1 MYTRMKQYILL
12 SLFVPFLFSCAEDK
26 IETYSGKQYLYF
38 SELMDTKEGNKEA
51 VEISFN
57 NYPLDDELSVEIS
70 LGLVGDPFSVPTPY
84 KVSVVTDKTTALAE
98 NYELPVAPMFK
109 PNVAEDVLSLKLIKT
124 ERLKE
129 DVTLMLK
136 IEPNEYI
143 AGSVKQYETIKVIF
157 NAVESKPLWWTK
169 TVDKNYL
176 GTYSPKKYRALVQ
189 YGGEEAKD
197 FGNLNAAQKRLCALR
212 LKQAIEDNNLLEENG
227 QPMTVPVN

>member
-1 MYTRMKQYILL
+1 MYIRMKQYILL
-12 SLFVPFLFSCAEDK
+12 SLSVLFFFSCAEDK

-38 SELMDTKEGNKEA
+38 SELMDTKEENKEA

-98 NYELPVAPMFK
+98 NYELPATPMFK
-109 PNVAEDVLSLKLIKT
+109 PNVAEDVLSLRLIKT

-136 IEPNEYI
+136 IESNEYI
-143 AGSVKQYETIKVIF
+143 AGSIKQYETIKIVF
-157 NAVESKPLWWTK
+157 NAVESRPLWWTT
-169 TVDKNYL
+169 TVNKNYL
-176 GTYSPKKYRALVQ
+176 GTYSPEKYRALVQ
-189 YGGEEAKD
+189 YGGEEATD
-197 FGNLNAAQKRLCALR
+197 FGNLNTAQKRLCALR
-212 LKQAIEDNNLLEENG
+212 LKQAIIDNDLREKDG
-227 QPMTVPVN
+227 KPMTVPVN